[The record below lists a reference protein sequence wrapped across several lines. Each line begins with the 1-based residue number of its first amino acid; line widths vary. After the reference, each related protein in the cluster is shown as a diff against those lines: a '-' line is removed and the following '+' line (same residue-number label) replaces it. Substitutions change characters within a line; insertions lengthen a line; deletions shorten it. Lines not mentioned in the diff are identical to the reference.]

1 MALQMVSRA
10 PRWNGLMSQRQHL
23 ADAGHRAMASGT
35 RTEVG
40 RSYSLLGRRFGEIET
55 MAYKGGDLNLRS
67 AGPTISREAQ
77 GPAERG
83 LGESWGRPAAEPTP
97 IAVDELVLACC
108 NRAYDVAQF
117 HGSADVR
124 LDHLLHALTHV
135 PAAAQVLAELGI
147 RADALR
153 RETAVTIAADTP
165 AGPSDRTNGPRASAA
180 LSDALRRAAD
190 PALARHLPA
199 SVHDLLR
206 ALLGG
211 GPGSPA
217 AHLLMRAAVDPQ
229 RLERWRDEPRREAF
243 MPASVA
249 GQVDARPRD
258 LVPAAQDVLLDRFA
272 QTEASLR
279 ALRED
284 MAADRRTTGDLL
296 RAVLAELQA
305 LRAEGARLP
314 AADRSEA
321 VDAVLEAKLGEFGR
335 AMAALAGRLGAV
347 DKLAASDNWQALGAR
362 LEAVEGRIGAQTTE
376 LANSLAGALSQRLQE
391 GGESAGSQQI
401 ALETSVR
408 AHLRKSEEASKAR
421 EHELEEIHEAVV
433 QLATGQ
439 QLLADNLAAWRAES
453 GGDTAIVSNRLQQLE
468 HTALDLLDR
477 LNGEVQALRHE
488 HHEDE
493 TRRGNGF
500 KRWLYGT
507 GSVFATLRRDE
518 TASIRRTPEKKS

>member
-1 MALQMVSRA
+1 M
-10 PRWNGLMSQRQHL
+10 P
-23 ADAGHRAMASGT
+23 
-35 RTEVG
+35 
-40 RSYSLLGRRFGEIET
+40 
-55 MAYKGGDLNLRS
+55 YKGGDLNLRS
-67 AGPTISREAQ
+67 AGPTLSREAQ

-83 LGESWGRPAAEPTP
+83 FGEAWGRPAAEPNA

-108 NRAYDVAQF
+108 NRAYDVAHF

-135 PAAAQVLAELGI
+135 PAAAQVLTELGI
-147 RADALR
+147 RADILR
-153 RETAVTIAADTP
+153 RETAVAIAADTP
-165 AGPSDRTNGPRASAA
+165 AGPTDRANGPRASAA
-180 LSDALRRAAD
+180 LTDALRRAAD

-243 MPASVA
+243 IPASPA
-249 GQVDARPRD
+249 GQVEARPRD
-258 LVPAAQDVLLDRFA
+258 LAPATQDAVLDRFA
-272 QTEASLR
+272 QMEASLR

-284 MAADRRTTGDLL
+284 MAADRRATGDLL
-296 RAVLAELQA
+296 RAVQAELQA
-305 LRAEGARLP
+305 FRAESARAP
-314 AADRSEA
+314 VADRSEA

-335 AMAALAGRLGAV
+335 AMAALAGRLGAI

-376 LANSLAGALSQRLQE
+376 LAGTLASALSQRLPDGE
-391 GGESAGSQQI
+391 G
-401 ALETSVR
+401 
-408 AHLRKSEEASKAR
+408 KAQ
-421 EHELEEIHEAVV
+421 EHELQEIHEVV
-433 QLATGQ
+433 AQLSTGQ

-453 GGDTAIVSNRLQQLE
+453 GGDTAIVSNRLEQLE

-488 HHEDE
+488 QHEDGA
-493 TRRGNGF
+493 RRGNGF

-507 GSVFATLRRDE
+507 GSVFATGRRDE
-518 TASIRRTPEKKS
+518 AAVRPTRDSEKS

>member
-1 MALQMVSRA
+1 V
-10 PRWNGLMSQRQHL
+10 
-23 ADAGHRAMASGT
+23 
-35 RTEVG
+35 
-40 RSYSLLGRRFGEIET
+40 
-55 MAYKGGDLNLRS
+55 
-67 AGPTISREAQ
+67 
-77 GPAERG
+77 
-83 LGESWGRPAAEPTP
+83 GRPAASQS

-108 NRAYDVAQF
+108 NRAYDVAHF

-147 RADALR
+147 RADTLR
-153 RETAVTIAADTP
+153 RETAVAIAADTP
-165 AGPSDRTNGPRASAA
+165 AGPVDRANGPRASAA

-190 PALARHLPA
+190 PALARQQPA

-217 AHLLMRAAVDPQ
+217 AHMLMRAAVDPQ

-243 MPASVA
+243 LPTSPTGPA
-249 GQVDARPRD
+249 DTRPRD
-258 LVPAAQDVLLDRFA
+258 LAPAAQDALLDRFA
-272 QTEASLR
+272 QMETALR

-284 MAADRRTTGDLL
+284 MAADRRATGDLL
-296 RAVLAELQA
+296 RAVHAELQA
-305 LRAEGARLP
+305 FRAEGARAP
-314 AADRSEA
+314 SADRSEA

-335 AMAALAGRLGAV
+335 AMAALAGRLGAI

-376 LANSLAGALSQRLQE
+376 LAGTLASALSQRLQE
-391 GGESAGSQQI
+391 DAERHWQSAGAQHI
-401 ALETSVR
+401 GVETSVR
-408 AHLRKSEEASKAR
+408 AQAEASKAR
-421 EHELEEIHEAVV
+421 EHELEEIHEAVAH
-433 QLATGQ
+433 LSTGQ
-439 QLLADNLAAWRAES
+439 QLLADNLASWRAES

-468 HTALDLLDR
+468 QTSLDLLDR
-477 LNGEVQALRHE
+477 LNAEVQALRHV

-493 TRRGNGF
+493 SRRGNGF

-507 GSVFATLRRDE
+507 GSVFATRRREDAAPVSQ
-518 TASIRRTPEKKS
+518 TLDRSRDGEKS

>member
-1 MALQMVSRA
+1 M
-10 PRWNGLMSQRQHL
+10 P
-23 ADAGHRAMASGT
+23 
-35 RTEVG
+35 
-40 RSYSLLGRRFGEIET
+40 
-55 MAYKGGDLNLRS
+55 YKGGDLNLRS
-67 AGPTISREAQ
+67 AGPTLSREAP

-83 LGESWGRPAAEPTP
+83 FGEAWGRPAAEPNP
-97 IAVDELVLACC
+97 IAVDELVLTCC

-117 HGSADVR
+117 HGSTDVR

-147 RADALR
+147 RADTLR

-165 AGPSDRTNGPRASAA
+165 ASPTDRANGPRASAA

-229 RLERWRDEPRREAF
+229 RLERWRDEPRREGF
-243 MPASVA
+243 MPASLV
-249 GQVDARPRD
+249 GQAETRANLP
-258 LVPAAQDVLLDRFA
+258 PAAQDALLDRFA
-272 QTEASLR
+272 QVEASLR
-279 ALRED
+279 GLREEV
-284 MAADRRTTGDLL
+284 AADRRATGDLL
-296 RAVLAELQA
+296 RAVQAELQA
-305 LRAEGARLP
+305 FRADGAHAP

-335 AMAALAGRLGAV
+335 AMAALAGRLGAI

-376 LANSLAGALSQRLQE
+376 LAGTLASALSQRLQE
-391 GGESAGSQQI
+391 DAERHWQSAGAQHI
-401 ALETSVR
+401 GAETSVR
-408 AHLRKSEEASKAR
+408 AQAEASKAR
-421 EHELEEIHEAVV
+421 EHELEEIHEAVAH
-433 QLATGQ
+433 LSTGQ
-439 QLLADNLAAWRAES
+439 QLLADNLASWRAES
-453 GGDTAIVSNRLQQLE
+453 GGDTAIVSNRVQQLE
-468 HTALDLLDR
+468 QTSLDLLDR
-477 LNGEVQALRHE
+477 LNAEVQALRHV

-493 TRRGNGF
+493 SRRGNGF

-507 GSVFATLRRDE
+507 GSVFATRRREDAAPVSQTLDRLRDG
-518 TASIRRTPEKKS
+518 EKS

>member
-1 MALQMVSRA
+1 LLPAA
-10 PRWNGLMSQRQHL
+10 P
-23 ADAGHRAMASGT
+23 ADR
-35 RTEVG
+35 
-40 RSYSLLGRRFGEIET
+40 EIET
-55 MAYKGGDLNLRS
+55 MPYKGGDLNLRS
-67 AGPTISREAQ
+67 AGPTLSREAQ

-83 LGESWGRPAAEPTP
+83 FGEAWGRPAAEPNP

-108 NRAYDVAQF
+108 NRAYDVAHF

-147 RADALR
+147 RADTLR
-153 RETAVTIAADTP
+153 RETAVAIAADTP
-165 AGPSDRTNGPRASAA
+165 AGPVDRANGPRASAA

-190 PALARHLPA
+190 PALARQLPA

-217 AHLLMRAAVDPQ
+217 AHMLMRAAVDPQ
-229 RLERWRDEPRREAF
+229 RLERWRDEARREAF
-243 MPASVA
+243 LPTSPTGPA
-249 GQVDARPRD
+249 DARPRD
-258 LVPAAQDVLLDRFA
+258 LAPAAQDALLDRFA
-272 QTEASLR
+272 QMETALR

-284 MAADRRTTGDLL
+284 MAADRRAAGDLL
-296 RAVLAELQA
+296 RAVHAELQA
-305 LRAEGARLP
+305 FRAEGARAP

-335 AMAALAGRLGAV
+335 AMAALASRLGAI
-347 DKLAASDNWQALGAR
+347 DKLAAGDHWQALGAR

-376 LANSLAGALSQRLQE
+376 LAGTLASALSQHLQE
-391 GGESAGSQQI
+391 AGGAQHI
-401 ALETSVR
+401 ALATSAQLQRTEEESKVR
-408 AHLRKSEEASKAR
+408 ER
-421 EHELEEIHEAVV
+421 ELEEIHEAVA
-433 QLATGQ
+433 QLGTGQ

-488 HHEDE
+488 QHEDGA
-493 TRRGNGF
+493 RRGNGF

-507 GSVFATLRRDE
+507 GSVLAASRRHEAAPIPRAPDP
-518 TASIRRTPEKKS
+518 SRDSEKS

>member
-1 MALQMVSRA
+1 M
-10 PRWNGLMSQRQHL
+10 
-23 ADAGHRAMASGT
+23 
-35 RTEVG
+35 
-40 RSYSLLGRRFGEIET
+40 
-55 MAYKGGDLNLRS
+55 
-67 AGPTISREAQ
+67 
-77 GPAERG
+77 
-83 LGESWGRPAAEPTP
+83 
-97 IAVDELVLACC
+97 LACC
-108 NRAYDVAQF
+108 NRAYDVAHF

-135 PAAAQVLAELGI
+135 PAAAQVLTELGI
-147 RADALR
+147 RADTLR
-153 RETAVTIAADTP
+153 RETAVAIAADTP
-165 AGPSDRTNGPRASAA
+165 AGPADRANGPRASAA
-180 LSDALRRAAD
+180 LTDALRRAAD

-243 MPASVA
+243 IPASPA
-249 GQVDARPRD
+249 GQAEARPRD
-258 LVPAAQDVLLDRFA
+258 LAPAAQDALLDRFA
-272 QTEASLR
+272 QMEASLR

-284 MAADRRTTGDLL
+284 MAADRRATGDLL
-296 RAVLAELQA
+296 RAVQAELQA
-305 LRAEGARLP
+305 FRAEGARAP
-314 AADRSEA
+314 VADRSEA

-335 AMAALAGRLGAV
+335 AMAALAGRLGAI

-376 LANSLAGALSQRLQE
+376 LAGTLASALSQRLQE
-391 GGESAGSQQI
+391 DAERSIASNVGPAAGRGG
-401 ALETSVR
+401 
-408 AHLRKSEEASKAR
+408 SKAR
-421 EHELEEIHEAVV
+421 EHELEEIHEAVA
-433 QLATGQ
+433 QLSTGQ

-488 HHEDE
+488 QHEDGA
-493 TRRGNGF
+493 RRGNGF

-507 GSVFATLRRDE
+507 GSVFATGRRDE
-518 TASIRRTPEKKS
+518 AASVRRSTVRAIVKSPEMTRVPRP

>member
-1 MALQMVSRA
+1 
-10 PRWNGLMSQRQHL
+10 
-23 ADAGHRAMASGT
+23 
-35 RTEVG
+35 
-40 RSYSLLGRRFGEIET
+40 

-67 AGPTISREAQ
+67 AGATPSREAQ
-77 GPAERG
+77 GSAERG
-83 LGESWGRPAAEPTP
+83 FGEAWGRPPAEPNA

-108 NRAYDVAQF
+108 NRAYDVAHF

-147 RADALR
+147 RADILR
-153 RETAVTIAADTP
+153 RETAVAIAADTP
-165 AGPSDRTNGPRASAA
+165 AGPADRANGPRASAA
-180 LSDALRRAAD
+180 LTDALRRAAD

-243 MPASVA
+243 IPASPA
-249 GQVDARPRD
+249 GQADTRPRD
-258 LVPAAQDVLLDRFA
+258 LAPAAQDALLDRFA
-272 QTEASLR
+272 QMEASLR

-284 MAADRRTTGDLL
+284 MAADRRAIGDAL
-296 RAVLAELQA
+296 RAVQAELQA
-305 LRAEGARLP
+305 FRADGARAP

-335 AMAALAGRLGAV
+335 AMAALAGRLAAV
-347 DKLAASDNWQALGAR
+347 DKLAASDNWQALGTR

-376 LANSLAGALSQRLQE
+376 LAGTLASALSPRLQE
-391 GGESAGSQQI
+391 EAARHWQSTGGQQV
-401 ALETSVR
+401 ALEAAVR
-408 AHLRKSEEASKAR
+408 AQLHKAEEESKAR
-421 EHELEEIHEAVV
+421 EHELQEIHEAVA
-433 QLATGQ
+433 QLNTSQ
-439 QLLADNLAAWRAES
+439 QLLADNLASWRAES
-453 GGDTAIVSNRLQQLE
+453 GGDTAIVSNRLEQLE
-468 HTALDLLDR
+468 HNVLDLLDR

-488 HHEDE
+488 HHEDGP
-493 TRRGNGF
+493 RRGNGF

-507 GSVFATLRRDE
+507 GSVFATSWRDE
-518 TASIRRTPEKKS
+518 AASIRQTLDRPRGGEKS